1 MLKRLSVKNIAIIE
15 DLTIDFNSYM
25 TVLCGETGA
34 GKSLI
39 IDSISLLLGARADS
53 DMVRYGESKAYIM
66 GIFDY
71 ENQNIDEIL
80 DSLGIAH
87 SKEITIYREISTTG
101 RNIIKVND
109 VAVTVQALKNIALYL
124 ADIHVQ
130 HDTFRLIN
138 PDTYLS
144 FIDTKEDKSFQDAY
158 NSYVISLS
166 KYNEALKELLDIM
179 KRHKSSQE
187 RLEFLVFERDELEA
201 LDLYPGKDIEIEEKI
216 SKLSNY
222 DKIFKSLNEA
232 YQNMESEYFSLD
244 NIYNAYKALDDIRDY
259 DKEYMEQAD
268 IIFDAYSN
276 LTEAKSTIYKAIDS
290 LDFDEDELNRLQDD
304 LKAIEDCKA
313 KYKKNLDELIKELE
327 DIKMEIALN
336 EDFDSVIEDKNKKLS
351 KLYDEAFDKAKA
363 LSNIRRK
370 NAKLIEESIV
380 NECKD
385 LDLKDCSFKIEFND
399 VEKKDIMDNSIF
411 LDNGIDSVC
420 FMISLNKGEP
430 LKPLHKTASGG
441 ELSRIM
447 LAFKSYFAKKAKL
460 SLMVFDEIDTG
471 VSGNAAQEIA
481 KKMKSISKY
490 SQVLCITHLP
500 AVAAKADNQLLIS
513 KSYKDGRT
521 TTQIKSLTEDERVE
535 EIAKMIGG
543 NTLSSHFIEVAKE
556 MLKQ

>member
-1 MLKRLSVKNIAIIE
+1 
-15 DLTIDFNSYM
+15 
-25 TVLCGETGA
+25 
-34 GKSLI
+34 
-39 IDSISLLLGARADS
+39 
-53 DMVRYGESKAYIM
+53 
-66 GIFDY
+66 
-71 ENQNIDEIL
+71 
-80 DSLGIAH
+80 
-87 SKEITIYREISTTG
+87 
-101 RNIIKVND
+101 
-109 VAVTVQALKNIALYL
+109 
-124 ADIHVQ
+124 
-130 HDTFRLIN
+130 
-138 PDTYLS
+138 
-144 FIDTKEDKSFQDAY
+144 
-158 NSYVISLS
+158 
-166 KYNEALKELLDIM
+166 
-179 KRHKSSQE
+179 
-187 RLEFLVFERDELEA
+187 
-201 LDLYPGKDIEIEEKI
+201 
-216 SKLSNY
+216 
-222 DKIFKSLNEA
+222 
-232 YQNMESEYFSLD
+232 MESEYFSLD

-351 KLYDEAFDKAKA
+351 KLYDEVFDKAKA

-385 LDLKDCSFKIEFND
+385 LDLKDCSFKIEFNE

-513 KSYKDGRT
+513 KTYKDGRT

>member
-15 DLTIDFNSYM
+15 DLTIDFSDHM

-66 GIFDY
+66 GVFDY
-71 ENQNIDEIL
+71 KNPNINDIL
-80 DSLGIAH
+80 DSLGIK
-87 SKEITIYREISTTG
+87 SEDSLTIYREISTSG
-101 RNIIKVND
+101 RNVIKVND
-109 VAVTVQALKNIALYL
+109 TPVTQQALKNIALYL

-144 FIDTKEDKSFQDAY
+144 FIDSKEDKAFQDSY
-158 NSYVISLS
+158 NAYVISLS
-166 KYNEALKELLDIM
+166 KYKGALKELLDIM

-187 RLEFLVFERDELEA
+187 RLEFLIFERDELEA

-290 LDFDEDELNRLQDD
+290 LDFDEDELNKLQDD
-304 LKAIEDCKA
+304 LKAIDDCKA
-313 KYKKNLDELIKELE
+313 KYKKNLDELLKELA

-336 EDFDSVIEDKNKKLS
+336 EDFDSVIEEKNKNLS
-351 KLYDEAFDKAKA
+351 KLYDDAFAKAMA

-370 NAKLIEESIV
+370 NAKLIEKAIEA
-380 NECKD
+380 ECKD
-385 LDLKDCSFKIEFND
+385 LDLKDCSFKVEFNE
-399 VEKKDIMDNSIF
+399 VEKKDIKDDSIF
-411 LDNGIDSVC
+411 LDSGIDSVC

-447 LAFKSYFAKKAKL
+447 LAFKSYFARKANL

-471 VSGNAAQEIA
+471 VSGNAALEIA
-481 KKMKSISKY
+481 KKMKSISEY

-500 AVAAKADNQLLIS
+500 SVASKADNQLLIS

-521 TTQIKSLTEDERVE
+521 TTKIKALNMDERVE